1 MITTST
7 AAPRGW
13 QAIDTSTTATAPRPT
28 GALPRVSQVA
38 DAEQRRAADH
48 AAARLAMAA
57 AQARWARQQE
67 VERITA
73 GH

>member
-1 MITTST
+1 MIATSST

-13 QAIDTSTTATAPRPT
+13 QTIDTSTTATAPRPA
-28 GALPRVSQVA
+28 GALPRISQTA

-57 AQARWARQQE
+57 ASARWQRQQE
-67 VERITA
+67 TAERLA
-73 GH
+73 